1 MRFVLEVNFD
11 TETMQL
17 KPREEL
23 QEILR
28 HWAKNL
34 ELYPMEA
41 GARRT
46 CSIRIT
52 KPWGSGPS
60 STNSVE
66 SGRF

>member
-28 HWAKNL
+28 HWAKSL

-41 GARRT
+41 GAQEDVFD
-46 CSIRIT
+46 SNNEAVGEWAILD
-52 KPWGSGPS
+52 
-60 STNSVE
+60 E
-66 SGRF
+66 